1 MDYPQERLSIAV
13 LGCGFMGT
21 AIIKGLLT
29 SIRPGH
35 ANSDDFRM
43 EIYACVRFQESF
55 DRVQKALGDEAYRV
69 QSATHLHAWSQ
80 AVDRADVV
88 MLGIPPAELKAIS
101 ENVPLCKS
109 LRGKLVV
116 SLLAGTSCEQVT
128 EAFVLNDK
136 MNRAGQFHVIRVI
149 PSIGAQNLDSVS
161 MIADTPH
168 AGDEQKAMCDWIFR
182 QIGSV
187 HYLPE
192 GLMNEATAT
201 HATCNAL
208 AMVAIDAITD
218 AAVAEGMSRSQAMAL
233 AAQSL
238 KSAAG
243 LLESGMTPESLKES
257 MSVPK
262 GITINALLD
271 LERGQVR
278 SATSDATRNA
288 IKYTRNMTNQTSIS

>member
-1 MDYPQERLSIAV
+1 
-13 LGCGFMGT
+13 MGT

-55 DRVQKALGDEAYRV
+55 ERVQKALGDEAYRV
-69 QSATHLHAWSQ
+69 QSATNLHAWSQ
-80 AVDRADVV
+80 AVDRADVI
-88 MLGIPPAELKAIS
+88 MLGIPPAELKSIS
-101 ENVPLCKS
+101 ENVPLCTS

-116 SLLAGTSCEQVT
+116 SLLAGTSCEQIMD
-128 EAFVLNDK
+128 AFILNDK
-136 MNRAGQFHVIRVI
+136 TNRASQFNVVRVI
-149 PSIGAQNLDSVS
+149 PSIGAQNLDSVT
-161 MIADTPH
+161 MIADTTH
-168 AGDEQKAMCDWIFR
+168 AGDDQKAMCDWIFK

-192 GLMNEATAT
+192 KLMDEATAT

-208 AMVAIDAITD
+208 AMIAVDAITD
-218 AAVAEGMSRSQAMAL
+218 AAVAEGIPRAQAMAL

-243 LLESGMTPESLKES
+243 LLDSGMTPESLKES

-271 LERGQVR
+271 LEKNQVR
-278 SATSDATRNA
+278 AGVSDATRNA
-288 IKYTRNMTNQTSIS
+288 IKYTKNMA

>member
-1 MDYPQERLSIAV
+1 LVIQQYPILEQLRLIART
-13 LGCGFMGT
+13 GFMGT

-29 SIRPGH
+29 RLRPEH
-35 ANSDDFRM
+35 ANSDDFSM
-43 EIYACVRFQESF
+43 EIFACVRFQESF
-55 DRVQKALGDEAYRV
+55 ERVQKALGDEAHRV
-69 QSATHLHAWSQ
+69 QSATHLHAWAQ
-80 AVDRADVV
+80 AVDRADVI
-88 MLGIPPAELKAIS
+88 MLGIPPAELKSIS

-109 LRGKLVV
+109 LRGKLVI
-116 SLLAGTSCEQVT
+116 SLLAGTSCEQIT
-128 EAFVLNDK
+128 DAFVHNDK
-136 MNRAGQFHVIRVI
+136 TNRAGQFNVVRVI
-149 PSIGAQNLDSVS
+149 PSIGAQNLDSVT

-168 AGDEQKAMCDWIFR
+168 AGDDQKALCDWIFK

-192 GLMNEATAT
+192 NLMNEATAT

-208 AMVAIDAITD
+208 AMLAIDAITD
-218 AAVAEGMSRSQAMAL
+218 AAVAEGIPRSQAMAL

-243 LLESGMTPESLKES
+243 LLDSGMTPESLKES

-271 LERGQVR
+271 LDKNQVR
-278 SATSDATRNA
+278 SGVSDATRNA
-288 IKYTRNMTNQTSIS
+288 IKYTRNMT

>member
-1 MDYPQERLSIAV
+1 VVSYAV
-13 LGCGFMGT
+13 MPDTRTIKTNAKPGFMGT

-29 SIRPGH
+29 RLRPE
-35 ANSDDFRM
+35 NSDGDDFTM
-43 EIYACVRFQESF
+43 EIYACVRFKESF
-55 DRVQKALGDEAYRV
+55 ERVQKALGDQAYRV
-69 QSATHLHAWSQ
+69 QSATHLHAWAQ
-80 AVDRADVV
+80 AVDRADVI

-109 LRGKLVV
+109 LRGKLVI
-116 SLLAGTSCEQVT
+116 SLLAGTSCEQIT
-128 EAFVLNDK
+128 DAFVHNDK
-136 MNRAGQFHVIRVI
+136 TNRAGQFNVVRVI
-149 PSIGAQNLDSVS
+149 PSIGAQNLDSVT

-168 AGDEQKAMCDWIFR
+168 AGDDQKALCDWIFK

-192 GLMNEATAT
+192 TLMDEATAT

-208 AMVAIDAITD
+208 AILAIDAITD
-218 AAVAEGMSRSQAMAL
+218 AAVAEGIPRAQAMAL

-243 LLESGMTPESLKES
+243 LLNSGMTPESLKES
-257 MSVPK
+257 MSVPR

-271 LERGQVR
+271 LDKNRVR
-278 SATSDATRNA
+278 SGVSDATRNA
-288 IKYTRNMTNQTSIS
+288 IKYTRNMT